1 MTTHLGVLTI
11 SLLLLALVV
20 RESLATPLTVVGL
33 MGLVLLRLSAMS
45 GGWVKRR
52 SVVRPVSRGRYARE
66 DTAGPTGVGE
76 DHHNDRHR
84 HPRSGL
90 DDA

>member
-1 MTTHLGVLTI
+1 MTTHLGVLSI

-33 MGLVLLRLSAMS
+33 MGLVLVRLSATS

-52 SVVRPVSRGRYARE
+52 SVVRPASSGRRARE
-66 DTAGPTGVGE
+66 DTVGLKGGG
-76 DHHNDRHR
+76 R
-84 HPRSGL
+84 
-90 DDA
+90 